1 MNSMQPVRELVLD
14 ICRVTSRWHY
24 QVYYIFDGN
33 RVYYEIWGK
42 QFSEYY
48 SRKGRIEHGTSPI
61 EALNLYHLRYG
72 Y

>member
-14 ICRVTSRWHY
+14 ICRVASRWHY
-24 QVYYIFDGN
+24 QVYYIFDGK
-33 RVYYEIWGK
+33 RFYYEIWGK

-48 SRKGRIEHGTSPI
+48 SRKGRIEQGASPL
-61 EALNLYHLRYG
+61 EALNLYHLGYG